1 MFLKLLPSVGDSC
14 RGDSGAPL
22 WIWIDPSIK
31 APNDELENENNEN
44 TQEEE
49 EINQSKPSITKKA
62 VFVGIVSR
70 GKGCGLKN
78 RPGIY
83 TRVKSFMSWIKE
95 EAKLGNCSE

>member
-1 MFLKLLPSVGDSC
+1 MGDSC

-22 WIWIDPSIK
+22 WIWTNPSSK
-31 APNDELENENNEN
+31 QPNDEKDKEKSQGKEEDNKNE
-44 TQEEE
+44 
-49 EINQSKPSITKKA
+49 ISVTKSA

-83 TRVKSFMSWIKE
+83 TRVSAFMNWIKE
-95 EAKLGNCSE
+95 EAKLGNCNALF